1 MEQEIKYYERI
12 PKKTDNP
19 LPFNY
24 NAAKLRQQPQCIP
37 RWHEEI
43 EIKYILSGTAEF
55 ICGTEVIIASAGD
68 IIVINPCELH
78 GMKTYGDDSVTYH
91 LLMVSAEL
99 PLLRSDAQA
108 TMPRFKHLIKGDP
121 ILADNLELLFR
132 EITEM
137 SPAYELS
144 ALGALALI
152 FSRLKRYHAIPE
164 SADAQEDSRS
174 VERIKPALDHIVRH
188 YAEDISIQELAERC
202 AMSVYHFCRVFKA
215 VTGDTTIS
223 YINQLRINK
232 ASALL
237 STSTLPV
244 AEIAAVAGFSDVCYF
259 SRCFK
264 KQKGISPAVFQRNAQ
279 KQQNNPK

>member
-12 PKKTDNP
+12 PKKTDNS

-24 NAAKLRQQPQCIP
+24 KAAKTRQQPQCIP

-55 ICGTEVIIASAGD
+55 ICGTEVIIAGAGD
-68 IIVINPCELH
+68 IIVTNPCELH
-78 GMKTYGDDSVTYH
+78 GMKTYGNDSVTYH

-108 TMPRFKHLIKGDP
+108 AMPRFKHLIKGDP

-132 EITEM
+132 ETTEM
-137 SPAYELS
+137 PPAYELS

-152 FSRLKRYHAIPE
+152 FSRLKRCHAIPE
-164 SADAQEDSRS
+164 PLDTRENRRS
-174 VERIKPALDHIVRH
+174 VDRIKPALDHIVRH
-188 YAEDISIQELAERC
+188 YAEDISIQELAHLC
-202 AMSVYHFCRVFKA
+202 TMSVYHFCRVFKN
-215 VTGDTTIS
+215 VTGDTAIS

-244 AEIAAVAGFSDVCYF
+244 AEIAAVAGFTDVCYF

-264 KQKGISPAVFQRNAQ
+264 KQKGVSPAVFQKNAQ
-279 KQQNNPK
+279 EKAK

>member
-12 PKKTDNP
+12 PKKSDNP

-24 NAAKLRQQPQCIP
+24 NASKTRQQPQCIP

-43 EIKYILSGTAEF
+43 EVKYILSGTAEF
-55 ICGTEVIIASAGD
+55 ICGTEVIIAGAGD
-68 IIVINPCELH
+68 IIVTNPCELH
-78 GMKTYGDDSVTYH
+78 GMKTYGSDCVTYH

-99 PLLRSDAQA
+99 PLLRADAQA

-144 ALGALALI
+144 ALGALALV
-152 FSRLKRYHAIPE
+152 FSRLKRCHAIPE
-164 SADAQEDSRS
+164 SVDTRENRRI

-188 YAEDISIQELAERC
+188 YAEDISIQELAQLC
-202 AMSVYHFCRVFKA
+202 TMSVYHFCRVFKNE
-215 VTGDTTIS
+215 T
-223 YINQLRINK
+223 
-232 ASALL
+232 
-237 STSTLPV
+237 
-244 AEIAAVAGFSDVCYF
+244 
-259 SRCFK
+259 
-264 KQKGISPAVFQRNAQ
+264 GISPRRWMEYEGDI
-279 KQQNNPK
+279 